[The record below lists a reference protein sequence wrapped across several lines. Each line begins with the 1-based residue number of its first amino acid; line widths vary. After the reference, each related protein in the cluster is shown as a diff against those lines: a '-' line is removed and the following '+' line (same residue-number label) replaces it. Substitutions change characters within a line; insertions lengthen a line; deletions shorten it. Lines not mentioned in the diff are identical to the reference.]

1 VGYSVRQTSDG
12 GYVVAGITGSFGAGL
27 SDVYLVKT
35 DQNGLIGME
44 KDGGV
49 LSLDE
54 PPDTVFTDST
64 RAVAAT
70 VRNFGNL
77 TVTFDVTV
85 TIDGYADTARV
96 QDLDPVT
103 FDNWQV
109 PSADSTVYTL
119 IVCTHL
125 TNDAD
130 STNDCK
136 QKTIFAYNPTGVG
149 EKLSHKPST
158 GMFGLSQNEPN
169 PFYSSTMFSYSLPSA
184 CHVSLKVYDITGRLA
199 ETLVDEHRE
208 AGTHQLRWCPEK
220 HASGIYF
227 SRLDAEGLSSIR
239 KMILLH

>member
-1 VGYSVRQTSDG
+1 MPVPSGY
-12 GYVVAGITGSFGAGL
+12 F
-27 SDVYLVKT
+27 LVKT
-35 DQNGLIGME
+35 DQNGLVGME

-64 RAVAAT
+64 YAVAAT

-85 TIDGYADTARV
+85 TIDGYADTVTV
-96 QDLDPVT
+96 QDLDPGLTTRVT

-119 IVCTHL
+119 IVCTHVVDDVD
-125 TNDAD
+125 T
-130 STNDCK
+130 TNDCK
-136 QKTIFAYNPTGVG
+136 QKTIFAYSPTGVG
-149 EKLSHKPST
+149 EGLSHKPST
-158 GMFGLSQNEPN
+158 GIFGLSQNEPN

-184 CHVSLKVYDITGRLA
+184 SHVTLKVYDITGRPV
-199 ETLVDEHRE
+199 ETLVDQNQE
-208 AGTHQLRWCPEK
+208 AGAYHLKWRAESRV
-220 HASGIYF
+220 SGIYF
-227 SRLDAEGLSSIR
+227 CRLQTEGFSSAR